1 MSDRV
6 VLDTSALIR
15 FFTLDDE
22 NKAQKVKALLES
34 TREVVLIESVVLELV
49 FTLLKVY
56 KLQKSDVV
64 EIVQFLASRPNMV
77 FTPELQDGM
86 ELYLN
91 SNLSI
96 TDCLVIAHAEGSS
109 IASFDTE
116 LLKHPWANSV
126 WGKE

>member
-22 NKAQKVKALLES
+22 NKAQKVKVLLES
-34 TREVVLIESVVLELV
+34 TRELVLIESVVLELV

-64 EIVQFLASRPNMV
+64 EIIQFLASRPNMV
-77 FTPELQDGM
+77 ITPELQKAM
-86 ELYLN
+86 ELYQN
-91 SNLSI
+91 NNLSI
-96 TDCLVIAHAEGSS
+96 TDCLVIAHAEGASV
-109 IASFDTE
+109 ASFDKQ
-116 LLKHPWANSV
+116 LLKHPEILSV
-126 WGKE
+126 WRE